1 MLNGD
6 PKLSK
11 DKLTCVRQRQ
21 EFSRKSTAHQDVVS
35 GENVALFSEYAVL
48 DRINLTYLIGIV
60 ERIRC
65 NGRDYICTKPL
76 NSPKRKD
83 LSVVMSVYKIIDEDL
98 SLYSTVGKTLRTIPF
113 TDLICEVILKTSDD
127 HLVLSRDDVIISIHT
142 FLLVLVVIVRR
153 MT

>member
-1 MLNGD
+1 
-6 PKLSK
+6 
-11 DKLTCVRQRQ
+11 
-21 EFSRKSTAHQDVVS
+21 
-35 GENVALFSEYAVL
+35 
-48 DRINLTYLIGIV
+48 
-60 ERIRC
+60 
-65 NGRDYICTKPL
+65 
-76 NSPKRKD
+76 
-83 LSVVMSVYKIIDEDL
+83 MSVYKIIDEDL